1 MPLSATE
8 IGQGWTNWCLHM
20 WWKQGP
26 HRTVMHIDMMLD
38 RMTRWGRRDLSRA
51 TEREILVI
59 EHLKDLRR
67 RMSLS
72 LVGLNINE
80 DRAPAYL
87 DENPSPS

>member
-8 IGQGWTNWCLHM
+8 TRQGWTNWALHM
-20 WWKQGP
+20 WWSQGP
-26 HRTVMHIDMMLD
+26 HRTVMHIDMMID
-38 RMTRWGRRDLSRA
+38 RMTRWGRKDLTKMSSQQLG
-51 TEREILVI
+51 TI

-67 RMSLS
+67 RMSMA

-80 DRAPAYL
+80 DRLPAHL